1 MQSIVQMFIVT
12 TKGKYNTDFWTFSVW
27 QTWSCTFCILSFC
40 FLHTSGHYPH
50 ILDVIH
56 AVKMKNNRKPHR
68 FLSNVVRRTHCSWL
82 IMLKVL
88 FLARN
93 PPSSGN
99 VISVILIWWLHW
111 TKMKTL
117 NVNITTQH
125 TKCWW
130 LWWQSI
136 QYLVKNQTPVDIHCQ
151 RKRKAPAQ
159 NKWIPMFKL
168 NHRGGLMDRQS
179 NSAIPGGTLV
189 RATQRWRLTD
199 TVTATVCHA

>member
-1 MQSIVQMFIVT
+1 MFILT

-27 QTWSCTFCILSFC
+27 QTWSCTFCIISFC

-50 ILDVIH
+50 SLDVIH
-56 AVKMKNNRKPHR
+56 AVKMKNNRKLHR

-111 TKMKTL
+111 MKMKTL
-117 NVNITTQH
+117 NVNIATQH

-136 QYLVKNQTPVDIHCQ
+136 QYLVKNQTPFDIHCQ
-151 RKRKAPAQ
+151 RKR
-159 NKWIPMFKL
+159 
-168 NHRGGLMDRQS
+168 S
-179 NSAIPGGTLV
+179 CSE
-189 RATQRWRLTD
+189 
-199 TVTATVCHA
+199 